1 MKDVFTSGDIKAM
14 DAHEIAL
21 HNNELELIRR
31 AGSLVAQAI
40 CSHASRRRAVFFC
53 GSGNNGADGVA
64 AAATLAELGWETGFT
79 P

>member
-31 AGSLVAQAI
+31 AGSLVVVPFWVSLSLLRFNNFNILLAQV
-40 CSHASRRRAVFFC
+40 SSPGR
-53 GSGNNGADGVA
+53 GP
-64 AAATLAELGWETGFT
+64 T
-79 P
+79 